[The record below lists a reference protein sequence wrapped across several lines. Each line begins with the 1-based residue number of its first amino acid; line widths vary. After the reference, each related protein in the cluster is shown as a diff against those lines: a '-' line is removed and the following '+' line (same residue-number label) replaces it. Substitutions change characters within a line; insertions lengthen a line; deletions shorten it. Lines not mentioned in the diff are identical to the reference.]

1 MPNRAQVTLQNV
13 QSMNDLRT
21 VFHLPIND
29 AAKKLGLCVTVLK
42 QKCREFGIVRWPFR
56 KVKKIDTLIKQ
67 LEEEKEKVLSG
78 KEETQSPGGGLVFN
92 KEEGENSN
100 AEDGTANACNEREE
114 DEEDEE
120 EKEEDEENNNN
131 NNNNNVGGEGEERGG
146 NGAMPTAAQKVLLE
160 DIENRLQEILKM
172 REELYADPNSN
183 VHLLPNAISG
193 VINSIG
199 STAEKKGE
207 SNNVGRSPSRQQAKA
222 ARATAAATAVQK
234 HHLQLQEKCTENE
247 DDDGVDASGAEE
259 KKMTIAMTMTKM
271 KSTEGARASDDADER
286 KADVVQNDKVS
297 LAIPEEDKTYKKK
310 LKAFSARL
318 WQRRD
323 KNVVKSSATTPTRPT
338 MKRQGSNS
346 SSGKDRVLLFDALLD
361 AATALD
367 TAKKNA
373 DRSEQ
378 VCGDENNTSSD
389 EYNWGRSNDNEPG
402 RGQSLIGS
410 PRKVR
415 RSSDLQRSVRPASLD
430 IPREKVL
437 ECRPNSVPL
446 NINSI
451 SEADIAATFYQ
462 QMQLHQAQN
471 AAAAAAAMQA
481 AMATSMNPSQQSIPL
496 MYQVP
501 YVLPQYVDLNSK
513 MMQMQWAE
521 MNKNINA
528 SATAANYTT
537 GATLL
542 ERRAAEAAASIGGGN
557 VVLPSALDLKIPTA
571 PGEGSTHSGAYFQY
585 YSGMYSPQRY
595 HHNQQHQM
603 MMPMAFQEQSV
614 ASEGNSCLER
624 SDSAED
630 KNNSRSGVA
639 TPTNIGA
646 FPKSN
651 RTSFED
657 QKGYLSPTSPSTTT
671 ATTAMTGIHR
681 PLALKRGHLELQSNQ
696 FV

>member
-1 MPNRAQVTLQNV
+1 M
-13 QSMNDLRT
+13 
-21 VFHLPIND
+21 
-29 AAKKLGLCVTVLK
+29 TVLK

-78 KEETQSPGGGLVFN
+78 KEETQSPVGGGGLVFN

-114 DEEDEE
+114 EEEEDDGE
-120 EKEEDEENNNN
+120 EKEEEEEK
-131 NNNNNVGGEGEERGG
+131 NNNNNVGREGEERGG
-146 NGAMPTAAQKVLLE
+146 NGAAPTAAQKVILE

-172 REELYADPNSN
+172 RDKLYADPNSN

-193 VINSIG
+193 VINSGG

-222 ARATAAATAVQK
+222 AKATAAATAVQK
-234 HHLQLQEKCTENE
+234 HHLHLQEKCAENE
-247 DDDGVDASGAEE
+247 DDDDDVDASGAEE
-259 KKMTIAMTMTKM
+259 KKMTIATTMTEM

-297 LAIPEEDKTYKKK
+297 LAIPEEEKTYKKK

-323 KNVVKSSATTPTRPT
+323 KNVVKASATTPTRPT

-346 SSGKDRVLLFDALLD
+346 SSGKDSVLLFDALLD

-373 DRSEQ
+373 GKSEQ
-378 VCGDENNTSSD
+378 VGGDENNTSSD

-402 RGQSLIGS
+402 RGESLIGS

-415 RSSDLQRSVRPASLD
+415 RSCDLQRSVRPASLD

-437 ECRPNSVPL
+437 ERRPNSVPL
-446 NINSI
+446 NMSNI
-451 SEADIAATFYQ
+451 SEADVAAAFYQ
-462 QMQLHQAQN
+462 QMHLHQAQN

-501 YVLPQYVDLNSK
+501 YVLPQYVNLNSK

-557 VVLPSALDLKIPTA
+557 VVLPPALDLKIPTA
-571 PGEGSTHSGAYFQY
+571 SGEGSTHSGAYFQY
-585 YSGMYSPQRY
+585 YGGMYSPQRY

-603 MMPMAFQEQSV
+603 MMSMPFQEQSG
-614 ASEGNSCLER
+614 ASEGNSCLETD
-624 SDSAED
+624 DSAED

-646 FPKSN
+646 FPMSN

-657 QKGYLSPTSPSTTT
+657 QKGYPSPTSPSTTT
-671 ATTAMTGIHR
+671 GTTAMTGIHR
-681 PLALKRGHLELQSNQ
+681 PVALKRGHLELQSNQ

>member
-1 MPNRAQVTLQNV
+1 
-13 QSMNDLRT
+13 
-21 VFHLPIND
+21 
-29 AAKKLGLCVTVLK
+29 VTVLK

-114 DEEDEE
+114 EEEDEE

-131 NNNNNVGGEGEERGG
+131 INNNNVGGEGEERGG
-146 NGAMPTAAQKVLLE
+146 NGAAPTAAQKVFLE
-160 DIENRLQEILKM
+160 DIENRLQELLKM

-193 VINSIG
+193 VINSGG

-234 HHLQLQEKCTENE
+234 HHLQLQEKCTKNE
-247 DDDGVDASGAEE
+247 DDDGVEASGAEE
-259 KKMTIAMTMTKM
+259 KKMTNAMTMTKM
-271 KSTEGARASDDADER
+271 KSTEGARASDDAGER

-297 LAIPEEDKTYKKK
+297 LAIPEEKKTYKKK
-310 LKAFSARL
+310 LEAFSARL
-318 WQRRD
+318 WRRRD
-323 KNVVKSSATTPTRPT
+323 KNVVKASATTPTRPT

-346 SSGKDRVLLFDALLD
+346 SSGKDSVLLFDALLD

-367 TAKKNA
+367 TVKKNA
-373 DRSEQ
+373 GKSEQ
-378 VCGDENNTSSD
+378 VGVDENNTSSD
-389 EYNWGRSNDNEPG
+389 EYNWGRSNDNESG
-402 RGQSLIGS
+402 RGESLIGS

-415 RSSDLQRSVRPASLD
+415 RSCDLQRSVRPASLD

-437 ECRPNSVPL
+437 ERCPNSVPL
-446 NINSI
+446 NMSNI
-451 SEADIAATFYQ
+451 SEADVAAAFYQ
-462 QMQLHQAQN
+462 QMHLHQAQN
-471 AAAAAAAMQA
+471 AAAAASAMQA

-501 YVLPQYVDLNSK
+501 YVLPQYVNLNSK

-521 MNKNINA
+521 MNENINA
-528 SATAANYTT
+528 SATAANYMT

-557 VVLPSALDLKIPTA
+557 VVLPPALDLKIPTA
-571 PGEGSTHSGAYFQY
+571 PAEGSTHSGAYFEY
-585 YSGMYSPQRY
+585 YGGMYSPQRY

-603 MMPMAFQEQSV
+603 MMSMAFQEQSG
-614 ASEGNSCLER
+614 ASEGNSCLET

-651 RTSFED
+651 RTSLED

>member
-1 MPNRAQVTLQNV
+1 
-13 QSMNDLRT
+13 
-21 VFHLPIND
+21 
-29 AAKKLGLCVTVLK
+29 
-42 QKCREFGIVRWPFR
+42 
-56 KVKKIDTLIKQ
+56 
-67 LEEEKEKVLSG
+67 
-78 KEETQSPGGGLVFN
+78 
-92 KEEGENSN
+92 
-100 AEDGTANACNEREE
+100 
-114 DEEDEE
+114 
-120 EKEEDEENNNN
+120 
-131 NNNNNVGGEGEERGG
+131 
-146 NGAMPTAAQKVLLE
+146 
-160 DIENRLQEILKM
+160 
-172 REELYADPNSN
+172 
-183 VHLLPNAISG
+183 
-193 VINSIG
+193 
-199 STAEKKGE
+199 
-207 SNNVGRSPSRQQAKA
+207 
-222 ARATAAATAVQK
+222 
-234 HHLQLQEKCTENE
+234 
-247 DDDGVDASGAEE
+247 
-259 KKMTIAMTMTKM
+259 
-271 KSTEGARASDDADER
+271 
-286 KADVVQNDKVS
+286 
-297 LAIPEEDKTYKKK
+297 
-310 LKAFSARL
+310 
-318 WQRRD
+318 
-323 KNVVKSSATTPTRPT
+323 
-338 MKRQGSNS
+338 
-346 SSGKDRVLLFDALLD
+346 
-361 AATALD
+361 LD

-373 DRSEQ
+373 GRSEQ

-446 NINSI
+446 NINNI
-451 SEADIAATFYQ
+451 SEADIAAAFYQ

-557 VVLPSALDLKIPTA
+557 VVLPPALDLKIPTA
-571 PGEGSTHSGAYFQY
+571 P
-585 YSGMYSPQRY
+585 YSPQRY